1 MNIFENHNIKNSLQ
15 IKASCRFYVE
25 ITNENDFNDF
35 YVFIRNKQLPVF
47 ILGDGTNIIPP
58 EYYDGIIVKPL
69 FNNIN
74 YLNETNIVSVGASIN
89 WHYLVKEMV
98 SKNIYGFENL
108 SLIPGTVGAA
118 PIQNIGAYGQEV
130 CNLINKVDCFN
141 YETGKF
147 LSLTKEECNF
157 SYRDSSL
164 KKGNLI
170 IFSID
175 FKTDSINRLNLDY
188 KSIQTYLDA
197 NKINLNSL
205 NLNSVSDI
213 ICKIR
218 NSILPDPSEVPNAGS
233 FFKNPIIDKNKINT
247 EHFSLDKLII
257 WDIDSKYVKV
267 GAARLIELIKKDL
280 IEDKNINIYD
290 KHALVLTTNSKIS
303 QDSILDYANQIKSK
317 VLEVF
322 NISLEI
328 EPTII
333 SN

>member
-1 MNIFENHNIKNSLQ
+1 MNIFENNKIENSLQ
-15 IKASCRFYVE
+15 IKSSCRFYVE
-25 ITNENDFNDF
+25 INNKNEFNDL
-35 YVFIRNKQLPVF
+35 YVFISNKKLPVF
-47 ILGDGTNIIPP
+47 ILGEGTNIVPP

-69 FNNIN
+69 FDNIK

-89 WHYLVKEMV
+89 WHFLVKEMV

-130 CNLINKVDCFN
+130 SNLINKVDCFN

-147 LSLTKEECNF
+147 VTLTKEQCNF

-170 IFSID
+170 IFNID

-188 KSIQTYLDA
+188 KSIQTYLYQ
-197 NKINLNSL
+197 NKIDSNSL
-205 NLNSVSDI
+205 NLDSVSDI
-213 ICKIR
+213 VCKIR
-218 NSILPDPSEVPNAGS
+218 NSILPNPDEVPNAGS

-247 EHFSLDKLII
+247 DHFSLDRLII
-257 WDIDSKYVKV
+257 WDIDSVYVKV
-267 GAARLIELIKKDL
+267 GAARLIQLIKNDL
-280 IEDKNINIYD
+280 INDNNIKIYD
-290 KHALVLTTNSKIS
+290 KHALVLITNSETS
-303 QDSILDYANQIKSK
+303 QTNILKYANQIKSK
-317 VLEVF
+317 VFEVF
-322 NISLEI
+322 NIPLEI

-333 SN
+333 PN

>member
-15 IKASCRFYVE
+15 IKSSCRFYVE
-25 ITNENDFNDF
+25 INNKNEFNDLH
-35 YVFIRNKQLPVF
+35 VFISNKKLPVF
-47 ILGDGTNIIPP
+47 ILGEGTNIVPP
-58 EYYDGIIVKPL
+58 EYYDGIIIKPL
-69 FNNIN
+69 FNNIK

-89 WHYLVKEMV
+89 WHFLVKEMV

-130 CNLINKVDCFN
+130 SNLINKVDCFN

-147 LSLTKEECNF
+147 VTLTKEQCNF

-170 IFSID
+170 IFNID

-188 KSIQTYLDA
+188 KSIQTYLYQ
-197 NKINLNSL
+197 NKIDSNSL
-205 NLNSVSDI
+205 NLDSVSDI
-213 ICKIR
+213 VCKIR
-218 NSILPDPSEVPNAGS
+218 NSILPNPDEVPNAGS

-247 EHFSLDKLII
+247 DHFSLDRLII
-257 WDIDSKYVKV
+257 WDIDSVYVKV
-267 GAARLIELIKKDL
+267 GAARLIQLIKNDL
-280 IEDKNINIYD
+280 INDNNIKIYD
-290 KHALVLTTNSKIS
+290 KHALVLITNSETS
-303 QDSILDYANQIKSK
+303 QTNILKYANQIKSK
-317 VLEVF
+317 VFEVF
-322 NISLEI
+322 NIPLEI

-333 SN
+333 PN

>member
-25 ITNENDFNDF
+25 INNVNDFNDL
-35 YVFIRNKQLPVF
+35 YVFITNKQLPVF

-74 YLNETNIVSVGASIN
+74 YSSETDIVSVGASIN

-98 SKNIYGFENL
+98 NKSIYGFENL

-130 CNLINKVDCFN
+130 SNLIDKVDCFN
-141 YETGKF
+141 YKTGKF
-147 LSLTKEECNF
+147 VSLTREQCNF
-157 SYRDSSL
+157 TYRDSSL
-164 KKGNLI
+164 KKANLI

-188 KSIQTYLDA
+188 KSIQNYLDD
-197 NKINLNSL
+197 NKINSNSL

-213 ICKIR
+213 ICQIR

-233 FFKNPIIDKNKINT
+233 FFKNPIIDKNKIKT
-247 EHFSLDKLII
+247 DHFSLDKLII

-267 GAARLIELIKKDL
+267 GAARLIQLIKKDL

-290 KHALVLTTNSKIS
+290 KHALVLTTNSGIS
-303 QDSILDYANQIKSK
+303 QDSILEYANQIKSK
-317 VLEVF
+317 VFDVF
-322 NISLEI
+322 NIPLEV

>member
-74 YLNETNIVSVGASIN
+74 YLNEINIVSVGASIN

-147 LSLTKEECNF
+147 VTLTKDQCNF

-170 IFSID
+170 IFNID

-188 KSIQTYLDA
+188 KSIQTYLYQ
-197 NKINLNSL
+197 NKIDSNSL
-205 NLNSVSDI
+205 NLDSVSDI
-213 ICKIR
+213 VCKIR
-218 NSILPDPSEVPNAGS
+218 NSILPNPDEVPNAGS

-247 EHFSLDKLII
+247 DHFSLDRLII
-257 WDIDSKYVKV
+257 WDIDSVYVKV
-267 GAARLIELIKKDL
+267 GAARLIQLIKNDL
-280 IEDKNINIYD
+280 IKDNNIKIYD
-290 KHALVLTTNSKIS
+290 KHALVLITNSETS
-303 QDSILDYANQIKSK
+303 QTNILEYANQIKSK
-317 VLEVF
+317 VFEVF
-322 NISLEI
+322 NIPLEI

-333 SN
+333 PN